1 MWGKIGAWIVTN
13 IGLPILWEVVKRYTE
28 RKKFIESADV
38 GSVEEKCKA
47 KAKEDGWDVT

>member
-28 RKKFIESADV
+28 RKKFIKSADV
-38 GSVEEKCKA
+38 DETEA
-47 KAKEDGWDVT
+47 KAKQILKEDGFDVT